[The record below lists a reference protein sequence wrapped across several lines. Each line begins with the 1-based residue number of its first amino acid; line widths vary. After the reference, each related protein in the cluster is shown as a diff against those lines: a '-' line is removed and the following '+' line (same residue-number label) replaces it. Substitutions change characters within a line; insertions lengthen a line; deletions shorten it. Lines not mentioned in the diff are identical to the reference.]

1 MKIKMNSPSSGENLF
16 KKRHV
21 KSIFLLYVFM
31 VKFKLFRDDIGVMYM
46 MCSRI
51 WLHAHVAQ
59 NAKEEIMLNGLKEHP
74 NIISY

>member
-1 MKIKMNSPSSGENLF
+1 MDKVADITPGLGTHSICFMKIKMNSPSSGENLF

-51 WLHAHVAQ
+51 
-59 NAKEEIMLNGLKEHP
+59 
-74 NIISY
+74 